1 MTVPAGPVRCSV
13 CGVRGAGVGVLRFG
27 QEGAA
32 MTVAVVASVVGLACL
47 LLGLWVGWQ
56 AGREAEYE
64 RSWREAREGRDDG

>member
-1 MTVPAGPVRCSV
+1 
-13 CGVRGAGVGVLRFG
+13 
-27 QEGAA
+27 